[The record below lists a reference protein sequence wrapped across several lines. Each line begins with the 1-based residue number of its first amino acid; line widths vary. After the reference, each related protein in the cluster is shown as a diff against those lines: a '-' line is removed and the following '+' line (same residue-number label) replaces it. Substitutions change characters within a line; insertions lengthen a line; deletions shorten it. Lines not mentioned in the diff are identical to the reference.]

1 MTVTPRTFV
10 GFGFGAIQGG
20 LFLYEAFR
28 SGKFGRLVVAE
39 VVPEVVAA
47 VRRAQGRFR
56 VNIATRS
63 GIVVQ
68 EVQGVE
74 VFNPAVP
81 ADARALADA
90 LAEASEIA
98 TALPSVEFYQR
109 GEPTVAGLIA
119 EAIQKKAAR
128 NDLPPAI
135 IYTAENHNHAAE
147 ILQKLCDERLDERA
161 RADAHRSVQFL
172 NTVIG
177 KMSGVVTAPEEIEA
191 EGLACLVEGSPRALL
206 VEEFNRILITQIRL
220 PGFNRG
226 IAAFIE
232 KPDLLPF
239 EEAKLYGHNAVHAL
253 LGYLTARKGCRFMS
267 DAAKDPSLIQLAR
280 EAFLQESGAAL
291 IARHRGLDPLFTPA
305 GYQAYADD
313 LLERMTN
320 PYLRDR
326 TERVIRDTPRK
337 LSWDD
342 RLIGTMRLAL
352 DAGVTPERFALGA
365 AAALETLSTTPV
377 GTRSTASVTLPEENG
392 TRWNASLP
400 DSALCALWSAPD
412 QPPGRKAQLIQL
424 ITEAKAKLKTKES

>member
-1 MTVTPRTFV
+1 MAAIPKTFV

-39 VVPEVVAA
+39 VVPEVVAS

-56 VNIATRS
+56 VNIATRT

-68 EVQGVE
+68 EVTGVE
-74 VFNPAVP
+74 IFNPTVP
-81 ADARALADA
+81 ADARALGDA

-98 TALPSVEFYQR
+98 TALPSVDFFQR
-109 GEPTVAGLIA
+109 GEPSVAGLIA
-119 EAIQKKAAR
+119 GAIQAKLAR
-128 NDLPPAI
+128 KDLPPAI
-135 IYTAENHNHAAE
+135 VYTGENNNHAAE
-147 ILQKLCDERLDERA
+147 ILQKLCDQRLDERA
-161 RADAHRSVQFL
+161 RAAAPRSVQFL

-177 KMSGVVTAPEEIEA
+177 KMSGVVTAPEQIKA

-206 VEEFNRILITQIRL
+206 VEEFNHILITQLRL
-220 PGFNRG
+220 PGFKRG
-226 IAAFIE
+226 IEVFIE

-253 LGYLTARKGCRFMS
+253 MGYLAARKGCCFMS
-267 DAAKDPSLIQLAR
+267 EAANDQALMKLAR
-280 EAFLQESGAAL
+280 EAFLEESGAAL
-291 IARHRGLDPLFTPA
+291 IARHQGLDPLFTPA

-342 RLIGTMRLAL
+342 RLIGTMRVAL
-352 DAGVTPERFALGA
+352 DAGVTPRRFALGA
-365 AAALETLSTTPV
+365 AAALETLASPK
-377 GTRSTASVTLPEENG
+377 STA
-392 TRWNASLP
+392 
-400 DSALCALWSAPD
+400 DALHALWPAPD
-412 QPPGRKAQLIQL
+412 QPPGRKAQLIEL
-424 ITEAKAKLKTKES
+424 ITEAQTKLKSKEI